1 MVLVFPSDACYLYL
15 VHGDRPWAAGFGG
28 DLRQSSRAQASGR
41 RCTISNRCGSTAF
54 SPPDIWSRPG

>member
-41 RCTISNRCGSTAF
+41 RYAIS
-54 SPPDIWSRPG
+54 